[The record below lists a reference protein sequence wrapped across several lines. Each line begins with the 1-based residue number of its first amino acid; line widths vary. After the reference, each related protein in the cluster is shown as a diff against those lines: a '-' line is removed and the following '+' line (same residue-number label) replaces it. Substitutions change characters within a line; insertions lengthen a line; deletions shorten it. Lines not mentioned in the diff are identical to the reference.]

1 VKYVD
6 DYRDGSLARALAQK
20 IAATVQPGRSY
31 ALMEFCGGHTHAISR
46 YGVEDLLP
54 ASIRLIHGPGCPVCV
69 LPVGR
74 LAAAIELA
82 RTQPVTLCAYGDLMR
97 VPTARGQSLLTAK
110 ADGADIRMVY
120 SPLDAA
126 RLAEQNP
133 ARAVVFFAIGFETT
147 APATA
152 QAILYAERTGLRNF
166 SVMCN
171 HVLTPPA
178 IDAIMAAP
186 ADDGATML
194 DGFIGPAHV
203 AAVTGLAPF
212 ESVAARH
219 SKPVVIAGFE
229 PLDVLQAILLLT
241 RQIND
246 ERAEI
251 ENQYRRAVVT
261 TGNRLAQAAVA
272 KVFDLRDR
280 FDWRGLGAVANSA
293 LCLNDTY
300 DGFDAEKRFSLSTPS
315 IADHP
320 ACACAEVLRGAKKPS
335 ACRLFGTVCTP
346 QTPIGSCM
354 VSSEGACAA
363 HWNYGRFRVAAEG
376 PRHEMAGPA

>member
-1 VKYVD
+1 MKHVEEF
-6 DYRDGSLARALAQK
+6 RDGALARALARK
-20 IAATVQPGRSY
+20 IAATVQPGRNY
-31 ALMEFCGGHTHAISR
+31 AFMEFCGGHTHAISR

-74 LAAAIELA
+74 LAAAIDLA
-82 RTQPVTLCAYGDLMR
+82 RTQPVTLCVYGDLMR

-110 ADGADIRMVY
+110 ADGADVRMVY

-133 ARAVVFFAIGFETT
+133 GRQTVFFAIGFETT

-152 QAILYAERTGLRNF
+152 QAILFAERKSLGNF
-166 SVMCN
+166 SVICN

-178 IDAIMAAP
+178 IDAIVTAPTADSAA
-186 ADDGATML
+186 ML

-203 AAVTGLAPF
+203 ATVTGLAPF

-219 SKPVVIAGFE
+219 AKPVVIAGFE
-229 PLDVLQAILLLT
+229 PLDVLQAILMLT

-246 ERAEI
+246 GRAGV
-251 ENQYRRAVVT
+251 ENQYRRAVT
-261 TGNRLAQAAVA
+261 TSGNRLAQAAVTQ
-272 KVFDLRDR
+272 VFSPRDW
-280 FDWRGLGAVANSA
+280 FDWRGLGVVANSG
-293 LCLNDTY
+293 LRVNENY
-300 DGFDAEKRFSLSTPS
+300 DGFDAEKRFRLSVPT

-320 ACACAEVLRGAKKPS
+320 ACACADILRGAKKP
-335 ACRLFGTVCTP
+335 AECRLFGTVCTP
-346 QTPIGSCM
+346 ETPIGSCM

-363 HWNYGRFRVAAEG
+363 HWTYGRFRDKIEG
-376 PRHEMAGPA
+376 SRLATASPA